1 MTLNII
7 YCIILPKEYLGGIR
21 MKCPHCSAEIENTKF
36 CEYCGS
42 QITAEMRKEQE
53 QLNKKGC
60 PKCGSSNVTF
70 RRENQGEVNG
80 KKTKQIVHRT
90 VGVCKDCGETW
101 FTDSEVKKRKTW
113 LWVLGWIFIF
123 PLPLTILLLRR
134 KEMNQHLKYGIIAA
148 AWIIYAV
155 LMITGGGKDSKPAV
169 DEPAQTTGFWEQITE
184 AAGADPAQQ
193 ETEAK
198 TTDSAK
204 PVTETTEKKTE
215 KATKA
220 AKKLTGIRPEFKK
233 AMDDYEA
240 FFDEYIDFMETYSK
254 SDNPVAMM
262 AEYAEYMTKY
272 SQAMQS
278 MSEMG
283 EEEMSTEESAYYL
296 KVTTRINTKLAQ
308 SAAIQ

>member
-1 MTLNII
+1 
-7 YCIILPKEYLGGIR
+7 
-21 MKCPHCSAEIENTKF
+21 MKCPHCGAEIENTKF

-80 KKTKQIVHRT
+80 KKAKQIVHRT

-123 PLPLTILLLRR
+123 PLPLTILLLRK
-134 KEMNQHLKYGIIAA
+134 KEMNQYLKYGIIAV
-148 AWIIYAV
+148 AWIVYAV
-155 LMITGGGKDSKPAV
+155 LVINGGGKDSKPAV
-169 DEPAQTTGFWEQITE
+169 DEPVQTTGFWEQITE
-184 AAGADPAQQ
+184 ATATDPVQQ
-193 ETEAK
+193 KTEAE
-198 TTDSAK
+198 TTASAK
-204 PVTETTEKKTE
+204 PVTETTEKKAEET
-215 KATKA
+215 TKA
-220 AKKLTGIRPEFKK
+220 AKKSTGVRPEFKK

-240 FFDEYIDFMETYSK
+240 FFDEYIDFMETYRK

-283 EEEMSTEESAYYL
+283 DEEMSDEEAAYYL
-296 KVTTRINTKLAQ
+296 KVTARINTKLAQ
-308 SAAIQ
+308 SAAAQ